1 MTDEA
6 TETTLHRC
14 PACAESALAPWR
26 TATPASAVAGAPGE
40 YLLLRCRR
48 CGSAALAE
56 EPSGDRGSL
65 YESGTYAPARSPLD
79 RLLKGPRRWMDR
91 DRLRLLGG
99 VEPGERVLEVG
110 AGRGRLAAAI
120 ARQGAD
126 VLGIEPATTSSAAA
140 RELGVSVENVSIED
154 AEVEPGSRDLIVIWH
169 VLEHLDS
176 PAEALARVRQWIAD
190 GGRAVI
196 SVPNLGS
203 LQARIGGDRWF
214 HQDVPRHRTQFTRDG
229 LERRL
234 RLSGFTP
241 VRTRQALIDQGLLGM
256 WLTLLNRVTVA
267 RDVPFRYLKRDL
279 HYPSRARAARD
290 ALVTVVLGPPLLL
303 VAVALE
309 LGAVLAGRGGSI
321 VVEARPD

>member
-14 PACAESALAPWR
+14 PACGESALAPWR

-56 EPSGDRGSL
+56 GPSGDRGSL
-65 YESGTYAPARSPLD
+65 YESGTYAAARSSLD
-79 RLLKGPRRWMDR
+79 RLLEGPRRWVDR

-110 AGRGRLAAAI
+110 AGRGRMAAAI

-126 VLGIEPATTSSAAA
+126 VLGIEPATASSAAA
-140 RELGVSVENVSIED
+140 RELGVPVENVSIED
-154 AEVEPGSRDLIVIWH
+154 AEVEPGGRDLIVIWH

-214 HQDVPRHRTQFTRDG
+214 HQDVPRHRTQFTQAG
-229 LERRL
+229 LEQLMRR
-234 RLSGFTP
+234 SGFRP

-256 WLTLLNRVTVA
+256 WLTLLNRLTAA
-267 RDVPFRYLKRDL
+267 RDVPFRFLKRDL
-279 HYPSRARAARD
+279 RYPSRVQAVRD
-290 ALVTVVLGPPLLL
+290 AALTLVLGPPLLAL
-303 VAVALE
+303 ALALE
-309 LGAVLAGRGGSI
+309 TGAMLAGRGGSV